1 MPRFS
6 GAVETNTNE
15 VKPPLMP
22 LITISETPSGLTEAV
37 DTLERQL
44 ADMRKELSAMYDRVQ
59 LGEFGELKNASRI
72 IADIRQWL
80 KIAIEA
86 EAQLANREKQELG
99 ISLSY
104 GLDLDRAKETIGC
117 ELDRLR
123 RARDTGGVSRQSE

>member
-1 MPRFS
+1 
-6 GAVETNTNE
+6 
-15 VKPPLMP
+15 MP

-59 LGEFGELKNASRI
+59 LGEFGELKNASKV

-80 KIAIEA
+80 RIAIEA